1 MNSPERTSTAD
12 ALPQFS
18 DEQILQARGVRNEV
32 RSDRPYHWLV
42 ETERSADGSI
52 VDVATVFL
60 TNRECPFR
68 CLMCDLWKNTTE
80 ESVLVGAIPN
90 QIEFAL
96 QQLPP
101 AQQIKLY
108 NSGNFFDSK
117 AIAPADHAAIAK
129 LVSGFNNVIVEN
141 HPRLCDDRCL
151 RFRDLC
157 GTQLEI
163 AIGLETSH
171 EPTLQMLNK
180 QMTTDDFRKAC
191 SFLTSAGI
199 RVRTFILLR
208 PPLTSE
214 QQGIDRAIE
223 SVRFAFDCGVNCCA
237 VIPTRP
243 GNGMLDRL
251 QNAGQFERP
260 KLTSLETVLN
270 ETVGRGKGRV
280 FADLWDAEQFA
291 DCSSCAAAR
300 IERLN
305 QMNLQQTRLPE
316 IECNVCQRPSGSRG

>member
-1 MNSPERTSTAD
+1 MNSPERTSTPE

-42 ETERSADGSI
+42 ETERSAAGSI

-60 TNRECPFR
+60 TNKECPFR

-80 ESVLVGAIPN
+80 ESVPVGAIPT

-117 AIAPADHAAIAK
+117 AIAPTDHAAIAK
-129 LVSGFNNVIVEN
+129 LVGGFDNVIVEN

-157 GTQLEI
+157 GTELEI

-171 EPTLQMLNK
+171 EPTLKMLNK

-191 SFLTSAGI
+191 SLLTSAGI

-223 SVRFAFDCGVNCCA
+223 SIRFAFDCGVNCCA
-237 VIPTRP
+237 LIPTRP

-251 QNAGQFERP
+251 QSAGQFERP

-270 ETVGRGKGRV
+270 ETVGRGEGRV
-280 FADLWDAEQFA
+280 FADLWDAGQFA

-316 IECNVCQRPSGSRG
+316 IECNVCQRASGSRG